1 MKQIFKID
9 NTEKQ
14 RILEMHIDATKRGYL
29 NEQTSAKEFKTS
41 TDSDRMYNF
50 PNEKAKSANS
60 KFGLQ
65 GDSKLE
71 NYYFTSTVADIVTQS
86 KEDESQYLINFKP
99 LSDAKTYVD
108 YISINGKEITGSG
121 TKTFDI
127 NKNSKIVATHNGLL
141 AIKRVMDRIK
151 ESNYNGENAKL
162 TVTIAG
168 EERISK
174 INTYDPNQAKNIN
187 PTANSLIRY
196 IATLI
201 FPREDR
207 PQIDDAIANII
218 KSKTSDE
225 IKEFIGK
232 VIDSS
237 LVANFLPVQKEWKNI
252 KERYRL
258 KGSESTNLSPL
269 FDKAEK
275 GAAGLNQKLWED
287 FWKTYRDTYLY
298 NYSQYVTD
306 LYPNEAQKL
315 ISDMSKSIQTQ
326 NATFSLSDIFYGLT
340 KKKRYL
346 PAKQQQ
352 NKESSGE
359 QTYGTGQ

>member
-1 MKQIFKID
+1 M
-9 NTEKQ
+9 
-14 RILEMHIDATKRGYL
+14 
-29 NEQTSAKEFKTS
+29 
-41 TDSDRMYNF
+41 
-50 PNEKAKSANS
+50 
-60 KFGLQ
+60 
-65 GDSKLE
+65 
-71 NYYFTSTVADIVTQS
+71 
-86 KEDESQYLINFKP
+86 
-99 LSDAKTYVD
+99 
-108 YISINGKEITGSG
+108 
-121 TKTFDI
+121 
-127 NKNSKIVATHNGLL
+127 
-141 AIKRVMDRIK
+141 
-151 ESNYNGENAKL
+151 
-162 TVTIAG
+162 
-168 EERISK
+168 
-174 INTYDPNQAKNIN
+174 
-187 PTANSLIRY
+187 
-196 IATLI
+196 
-201 FPREDR
+201 
-207 PQIDDAIANII
+207 
-218 KSKTSDE
+218 
-225 IKEFIGK
+225 
-232 VIDSS
+232 
-237 LVANFLPVQKEWKNI
+237 VANFLPVQKEWKNI